1 MDNIGPSVR
10 NMMSRASGNEEQ
22 EESMCPKL
30 TMQQRVIG
38 FCICF
43 GLGYLISFLAVMSLI
58 KANEE
63 GIRQFAILY
72 IIGNIIALCGTA
84 FLVGP
89 KSPLQED
96 VPQEPA
102 RGRRVLPAD
111 AAGGAGG
118 GGGGRP
124 HHPGAVPPADPSLCC
139 HVVHGKLYSIR
150 EKDDSQLPEGA
161 FLRWQQQWL
170 AHPATTHKSFASE
183 SSDTL

>member
-89 KSPLQED
+89 KSHCKKMFHKSRRGAAAFYLLMLLVVLVAAVAGAHIILVLFLLLIQVCAAMWYMASYIPY
-96 VPQEPA
+96 
-102 RGRRVLPAD
+102 GRRMIVSCLKAPFS
-111 AAGGAGG
+111 GGN
-118 GGGGRP
+118 
-124 HHPGAVPPADPSLCC
+124 
-139 HVVHGKLYSIR
+139 
-150 EKDDSQLPEGA
+150 
-161 FLRWQQQWL
+161 
-170 AHPATTHKSFASE
+170 
-183 SSDTL
+183 SSG